1 MLMNKRMNKIHLIA
15 GIILLII
22 GQSCATKPKG
32 RFNYLKIPIPPQY
45 DEKRYWAALPDMG
58 DPADLTPEGLQD
70 RQQEARAD
78 VFFIHPTTYTNKP
91 GNKEWNGSPR
101 DEKLNK
107 KTDETTIKYQASL
120 FNGAGR
126 VFAPRYRQA
135 HIHAFVAK
143 DKRSA
148 QRALDMAYGDVKTAF
163 EYYLEHYNDGRPIII
178 ASHSQ
183 GTRHA
188 KRLIKEFFDFSELK
202 NQLVVAYLVGM
213 PVKESEFRTIYPCR
227 TPDETGCF
235 CSWRTY
241 KEGYEP
247 KNHSEDNNIAV
258 TNPLTWEAEQA
269 VAPHEMNE
277 GAVLRNFDKI
287 RPGVADAIVNDG
299 LLWVSKLKFPGSF
312 FFWKRNLHIADL
324 NLYYLNVRNNAIRRT
339 EAFLKKNNK

>member
-1 MLMNKRMNKIHLIA
+1 MSKIQLFACIM
-15 GIILLII
+15 LLII
-22 GQSCATKPKG
+22 GQGCATKPKG
-32 RFNYLKIPIPPQY
+32 RFNYLKIPVPPQY
-45 DEKRYWAALPDMG
+45 DEDRYWAALPTTR
-58 DPADLTPEGLQD
+58 DPADLTPEGLENK
-70 RQQEARAD
+70 QEEAEAD
-78 VFFIHPTTYTNKP
+78 VFFIHPTTYIRKA

-101 DEKLNK
+101 NEKLNEQ
-107 KTDETTIKYQASL
+107 TDETTIKYQASI

-135 HIHAFVAK
+135 HIYSFTPK
-143 DKRSA
+143 PEDKRSA
-148 QRALDMAYGDVKTAF
+148 QRALDMAYSDIKIAF
-163 EYYLEHYNDGRPIII
+163 EHYLEHYNNGRPIII

-183 GTRHA
+183 GTTHA
-188 KRLIKEFFDFSELK
+188 RRLLKEFFDYKDLQ

-213 PVKESEFRTIYPCR
+213 PVKESDFRTIYPCR
-227 TPDETGCF
+227 TPEETGCF

-247 KNHSEDNNIAV
+247 KNHSENNNIVV
-258 TNPLTWEAEQA
+258 TNPLTWKTEQA
-269 VAPHEMNE
+269 VAPNAMNE

-287 RPGVADAIVNDG
+287 VPGAADAIVNDG

-312 FFWKRNLHIADL
+312 FFWKKNLHIGDL